1 MNAYILRRVLL
12 AIPTLFGVTLI
23 VFSITRLL
31 PGDVVNQI
39 TGENVASEAVK
50 EDIRQALGLNRPLHV
65 QYLSWL
71 GGTLKGDFG
80 RSLIS
85 DRPITEDLQRRLP
98 VSAELGLMAMTM
110 GLLVALPIGIL
121 SAVHQDSLFD
131 QLARGLAVLA
141 LSVPAFWVGTL
152 VVVLPSLAWNW
163 APPLEYHSLRT
174 DPISNLYILFFPAA
188 ILGLALTGTTMRL
201 TRAMMLEVLR
211 QDYIR
216 TARAKGLGERVVIL
230 RHGLRNA
237 SIPVVT
243 VIGLQIPLLAGGTVV
258 LETIFGIPGVGR
270 QLFLAIQQRDYPVI
284 QSINLV
290 VAVVI
295 VGSNIVVDV
304 LYSYLDPRV
313 GQR

>member
-1 MNAYILRRVLL
+1 MHAYILRRALL
-12 AIPTLFGVTLI
+12 AIPTLLGVTLI

-50 EDIRQALGLNRPLHV
+50 EDIRRELGLNRPYHV

-85 DRPITEDLQRRLP
+85 DRPITEDLQHRLP

-110 GLLVALPIGIL
+110 GLLVALPIGVL
-121 SAVHQDSLFD
+121 SAVYQDSLFD

-174 DPISNLYILFFPAA
+174 DPINNVYILFFPAA

-216 TARAKGLGERVVIL
+216 TARAKGLGERTVIL

-270 QLFLAIQQRDYPVI
+270 QLFLAIQQRDYPVV

-295 VGSNIVVDV
+295 VGSNILVDV
-304 LYSYLDPRV
+304 MYSYLDPRV